1 MIERTL
7 MRPRDIIAF
16 VNECLREAEGKY
28 EVTGTMIKKA
38 EIEFSRIRREAL
50 EQEWQSAFPSIKK
63 LLDFLGS
70 RQKSII
76 SLAEFCVSKE
86 ADDLALAIYAEEKI
100 GFDPLYEIAK
110 VYYEQENRT
119 TEQIVKEII
128 GILYR
133 IGAVGV
139 KLRNGNRY
147 LYSHIDEPL
156 LPLAQITDD
165 ARVRIQP
172 MLWGSYRMQ

>member
-1 MIERTL
+1 
-7 MRPRDIIAF
+7 
-16 VNECLREAEGKY
+16 
-28 EVTGTMIKKA
+28 MIKKA